1 MDDLRELV
9 RNPQTEIQRLMLE
22 AVITIEVHARDVLYQ
37 LVKDKVTN
45 INDFNWISQL
55 RYYWVDDSDLKIR
68 AVNAEFQYGYV
79 NNYIYIGNFSY
90 NKFTRKHI
98 NLMINISKF
107 LPYICIIHYIIALI
121 QLNV

>member
-1 MDDLRELV
+1 
-9 RNPQTEIQRLMLE
+9 MLE

-79 NNYIYIGNFSY
+79 NNYIYWQFFANDKCTKKQICRKISIFYSFLISFLRMYYTSY
-90 NKFTRKHI
+90 SF
-98 NLMINISKF
+98 
-107 LPYICIIHYIIALI
+107 
-121 QLNV
+121 V

>member
-79 NNYIYIGNFSY
+79 NNYIYILAIF
-90 NKFTRKHI
+90 RI
-98 NLMINISKF
+98 IS
-107 LPYICIIHYIIALI
+107 L
-121 QLNV
+121 QENT